1 MRLVALV
8 LTIAVSGVMQ
18 GGPPQKIVPDP
29 VQPSDLK
36 VRVDLVG
43 AMPSTTNPT
52 SPAVAGSSLLLIDQA
67 GALFTW
73 HDSRADLLLSKA
85 NLPAGVKLMGYEP
98 FLNVAANKA
107 GTTVYVMFIS
117 SSVPKDV
124 PKHQSPHAESTAWY
138 LLYAFDFDGASL
150 TRPRP
155 IVALQERWD
164 GHSGGGMAVLPD
176 EAVLFA
182 AGDNGDSYEDGGVN
196 AQDSTNHLAKIVR
209 IDPATGAMK
218 VVAVGVRACQRLTI
232 DTFEGDVRL
241 SFVDPGGWVS
251 EELNSVRLA
260 DLEGATPLN
269 FGWGRAASDGRSR
282 EGTFYVDHTGNS
294 TAKAPADERGFIQ
307 PVAEFGRERA
317 TQVAVSGPVH
327 SVASFQTITFLFGDL
342 VSGAVYAVTGPP
354 STLHQAVLSV
364 SLVDGQGRPVT
375 LKALASAPR
384 ADLRFFVFPDGT
396 AGVLLEATGQF
407 FRLTEVPRSLH

>member
-1 MRLVALV
+1 MKSVALV
-8 LTIAVSGVMQ
+8 VAIALTVLVQ
-18 GGPPQKIVPDP
+18 GPPQKFVPDI
-29 VQPSDLK
+29 VQASDLK
-36 VRVDLVG
+36 VRLDLVG
-43 AMPSTTNPT
+43 AMPSHTNPT

-67 GALFTW
+67 GALFVWNDT
-73 HDSRADLLLSKA
+73 RADLLLSKA

-98 FLNVAANKA
+98 FLNAAANKA

-124 PKHQSPHAESTAWY
+124 PKHQSPHPESAAWY

-164 GHSGGGMAVLPD
+164 GHSGGGMVVLPD
-176 EAVLFA
+176 ESVLFA

-209 IDPATGAMK
+209 IDPATGAIK
-218 VVAVGVRACQRLTI
+218 IVAVGVRACQRLTI
-232 DTFEGDVRL
+232 DTFDGDVRL

-251 EELNSVRLA
+251 EELDSVRLA

-282 EGTFYVDHTGNS
+282 EGTFYIDRTGNS
-294 TAKAPADERGFIQ
+294 TAKAPLDEPGFIQ
-307 PVAEFGRERA
+307 PVAEFGREKA

-327 SVASFQTITFLFGDL
+327 STTSFQTITFLFGDL

-354 STLHQAVLSV
+354 STLHQPVLAV
-364 SLVDGQGRPVT
+364 SLVDGQGQPVSLT
-375 LKALASAPR
+375 ALAKAQRGDP
-384 ADLRFFVFPDGT
+384 RFFTFPDGA

-407 FRLTEVPRSLH
+407 FRLTELPR